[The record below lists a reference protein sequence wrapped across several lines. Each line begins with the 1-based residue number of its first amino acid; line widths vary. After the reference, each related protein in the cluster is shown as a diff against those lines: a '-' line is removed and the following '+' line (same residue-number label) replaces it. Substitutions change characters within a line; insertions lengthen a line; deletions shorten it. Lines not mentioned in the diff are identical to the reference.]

1 MVVGGW
7 WFCLKLEAGS
17 LKLSSRPAGR
27 LSPKANGDS
36 ADASLRRDSDG
47 DGLTDLVEKRLGTD
61 AKVPDTDGDGLDG
74 EGPLELWG
82 MPWTQRLLPDATR
95 FFPGLAATTARL
107 QANGEHKLELD
118 LDEHAPGAAMPRAA
132 AGPIVLLTRDSGGPT
147 RAEWLS
153 PLSAPTE
160 IETLWPWESGWTP
173 AHERTA
179 ARLLDQGV
187 LRLHLNSTP
196 DEAVTA
202 LEAALEPA
210 AAR

>member
-1 MVVGGW
+1 
-7 WFCLKLEAGS
+7 
-17 LKLSSRPAGR
+17 
-27 LSPKANGDS
+27 
-36 ADASLRRDSDG
+36 
-47 DGLTDLVEKRLGTD
+47 
-61 AKVPDTDGDGLDG
+61 
-74 EGPLELWG
+74 

-95 FFPGLAATTARL
+95 FFPELATATARL
-107 QANGEHKLELD
+107 QANGELKLELD
-118 LDEHAPGAAMPRAA
+118 LDEHAPGAATPRAT
-132 AGPIVLLTRDSGGPT
+132 AGPVVLLARDSGGPT

-153 PLSAPTE
+153 PLAMPTE
-160 IETLWPWESGWTP
+160 VEILWPWESGWTA

-179 ARLLDQGV
+179 ARLLEHGV